1 MKNRTEVGTERI
13 LCSSVGRVLTLATL
27 LALTF
32 GIVGCQNGKCQS
44 CLFRSRDKEKIDETQ
59 LGQVKNQEPP
69 APPAIA
75 PTSSVDGSA
84 AGQEQRVVI
93 DPTPITTNPAPASSL
108 AANDFAPQR
117 IPNTASGVDAA
128 LSSRQPTL
136 EPLPDANSQAR
147 NFSDPNALPSQRYQS
162 VSPIVPD
169 SALGFAPAEQD
180 HSAYLAPEA
189 KTEPLPPAPT
199 ASLPPEMLG
208 SSLPPEMTGLPST
221 ATPETVAPVDSTA
234 PLPAEMTEQPASAIS
249 RGADSAT
256 GAIQP
261 PTESATPDPN
271 ASAPENGEAAYS
283 PTMRDQYAIEAAYA
297 LKQPV
302 TLKGTARA
310 QYVGNTAATP
320 SAASAAQPATRSAAR
335 PSVVAQPSPTVRPP
349 RIAQPSAV
357 ASAAP
362 ASVPRE
368 SSAFVPNGQTSNII
382 PGMKLGVVDFSQRA
396 K

>member
-1 MKNRTEVGTERI
+1 MSDVRT
-13 LCSSVGRVLTLATL
+13 A
-27 LALTF
+27 
-32 GIVGCQNGKCQS
+32 
-44 CLFRSRDKEKIDETQ
+44 KEKIDETQ

-221 ATPETVAPVDSTA
+221 ATPETVAPADSTA

-362 ASVPRE
+362 ASVPSE